1 MPTTSHASSS
11 ILRYSHLLLAIL
23 LIGVFNS
30 CTPKEEKEHGR
41 FIINE
46 IMPSNHTGL
55 MAQDGELYDW
65 IEIKNIS
72 NETTN
77 LAEYSL
83 LIEKSADKKDK
94 KGKKKGKKSKDN
106 AKNNDSIAIS
116 DSPNGETQE
125 ESKDDDGKK
134 VKTKQWQFPSV
145 DVKPGECIIVFAS
158 KKENKNDSSEL
169 HASFKLPSGGGKL
182 QLLHG
187 DNVISEVSF
196 GEMENDQCY
205 RRIVD
210 NDTIFEACYEP
221 TPGFENNAQ
230 GYEQYNTL
238 IEQQRHGPLRMWELH
253 SKGRKD
259 GKAWVEIKNV
269 SDTSVTLK
277 DYFLTTSK
285 KDMKQWAFPE
295 VELKP
300 GAVYVVN
307 SPKDEFKIRTTKAVM
322 LTKDGIFVDGMCGN
336 AAPFGTSVG
345 RVKGKDGFFFFSSPT
360 RGAENTTPHFRHIAK
375 RPEFVTKPGVY
386 SKDQSLKITIDTH
399 GKTVRYTTDGS
410 MPNHNSPVF
419 NDSLEINET
428 TIVRAYCDGDS
439 TTMQSTIATSTYI
452 FTENHHTLTVVN
464 ITVDSADLYDK
475 TRGIYVEGPGAS
487 KEFPHQGANYWK
499 PMWKKAHVEIFDSI
513 QGLSEDCELAIFGGF
528 SRALPKKSFKIR
540 FRDTQGPNSVT
551 YDLFGNGNPQKHKN
565 FVLRSGSQDVTGVM
579 VRDEFFTSLMKSE
592 SPSLLVQ
599 AYRPVALYIN
609 GDYFGLYYIREKID
623 KRFVARHLN
632 VKDDNIS
639 IIMSGLYCDEG
650 TKKNYNE
657 LTAYIR
663 SHDLSKPEY
672 YNHVKEWVDL
682 PSLIDFKLGEIY
694 SSNTDVGNM
703 RMVQDANGEKKWYT
717 VYYDLD
723 ATWVANK
730 PSSYYL
736 RAGSNNVER
745 AVNLIISNLLKN
757 SEFRTLF
764 LEHLSTHMHKT
775 FTTQNTTAVFDNII
789 STIKPE
795 MELNCK
801 RWPQLMSYKKWESRV
816 DDFREKFAY
825 RNKKMLNDLRK
836 ELAVTPQE
844 DKKYFSGLGF

>member
-1 MPTTSHASSS
+1 MRKISLTSTS
-11 ILRYSHLLLAIL
+11 ILKFSQLALVLLLIIAI
-23 LIGVFNS
+23 NS
-30 CTPKEEKEHGR
+30 CSQKEEKENGKL
-41 FIINE
+41 IINE

-72 NETTN
+72 EETTN
-77 LAEYSL
+77 LADYSL

-94 KGKKKGKKSKDN
+94 KGKKKGKKKKGE
-106 AKNNDSIAIS
+106 AKNNDSIEKS
-116 DSPNGETQE
+116 DNQDGENKE
-125 ESKDDDGKK
+125 DNKDQSGKK
-134 VKTKQWQFPSV
+134 VKIKQWQFPSV
-145 DVKPGECIIVFAS
+145 DVKPGECIVIFAS
-158 KKENKNDSSEL
+158 KKDAEDSNNEL

-205 RRIVD
+205 RRVAD

-221 TPGFENNAQ
+221 TPGFDNDAQ

-238 IEQQRHGPLRMWELH
+238 IEQQRQGPLRMWELH

-269 SDTSVTLK
+269 SDSSVALQ
-277 DYFLTTSK
+277 DYCLTTSK
-285 KDMKQWAFPE
+285 KDMSQWSFPH
-295 VELKP
+295 VDLKP

-307 SPKDEFKIRTTKAVM
+307 SPKDEFRIRSTKSVM
-322 LTKDGIFVDGMCGN
+322 LTKDGKFVDGMCGN
-336 AAPFGTSVG
+336 AAPFGSSVG
-345 RVKGKDGFFFFSSPT
+345 RVKCKDGFFYFPSPT
-360 RGAENTTPHFRHIAK
+360 RGAENTTEHFRHIAK

-386 SKDQSLKITIDTH
+386 SKDQTLKITIETH
-399 GKTVRYTTDGS
+399 GNTVRYTTDGS
-410 MPNHNSPVF
+410 IPNHNSPVY
-419 NDSLEINET
+419 NDSLEIEKT
-428 TIVRAYCDGDS
+428 TVIRAYCDGDS
-439 TTMQSTIATSTYI
+439 TMMHSTIATSTYI
-452 FTENHHTLTVVN
+452 FTENHHTLPVVN
-464 ITVDSADLYDK
+464 ITVDSADLYNK

-487 KEFPHQGANYWK
+487 KEFPHKGANYWK

-551 YDLFGNGNPQKHKN
+551 YDLFGDGKQQKYKN

-579 VRDEFFTSLMKSE
+579 VRDEFFTSLMKPE

-682 PSLIDFKLGEIY
+682 PSLIDFKLGQIY
-694 SSNTDVGNM
+694 SGNTDVGNM

-717 VYYDLD
+717 VFYDLD

-736 RAGSNNVER
+736 RAGGTSVEH

-757 SEFRTLF
+757 KEFRNLF
-764 LEHLSTHMHKT
+764 LEHLSRHMHKT
-775 FTTQNTTAVFDNII
+775 FTTQNTTAVFDNLIN
-789 STIKPE
+789 TIKPE

-801 RWPQLMSYKKWESRV
+801 RWPGLMSYTRWESRV
-816 DDFREKFAY
+816 NDFREKFSY

-836 ELAVTPQE
+836 ELAVTAEE